1 MFTLSSK
8 EIPIKTMLK
17 IHVLSTIIV
26 KLKIIFLII
35 YEKWFEWC
43 YVNMMEYPT
52 AIKIII
58 LFRKMHSKSIKL
70 NSNTYNFTFKTFF
83 NNV

>member
-1 MFTLSSK
+1 
-8 EIPIKTMLK
+8 MLCQ
-17 IHVLSTIIV
+17 HD
-26 KLKIIFLII
+26 
-35 YEKWFEWC
+35 
-43 YVNMMEYPT
+43 EYPT

-70 NSNTYNFTFKTFF
+70 NSNTYNFIFKTFF